1 MILNSKIFSQTSM
14 KYFFFDRLKYKQNDS
29 NKFYKNYHFI
39 QFFNNLLT
47 SFSSA
52 FIALIFTYPFDL
64 AYTRKAA
71 KLVPDGNYENYRSC
85 FNTKIDNMIYNNVP
99 LNKIVES
106 QVYKNQLFFVK
117 YYDNFS
123 LALIYSTISC
133 TVNMLGFSLIKNKVS
148 KNNQEEKKNYSFGS
162 FIKLLGY
169 TSTLTL
175 FTSPIIYPFE
185 SILKK
190 FQVNGGRGYNLIFQ
204 DNKEG
209 FKICYG
215 NRIKL
220 YK

>member
-1 MILNSKIFSQTSM
+1 MIRIN
-14 KYFFFDRLKYKQNDS
+14 
-29 NKFYKNYHFI
+29 FI